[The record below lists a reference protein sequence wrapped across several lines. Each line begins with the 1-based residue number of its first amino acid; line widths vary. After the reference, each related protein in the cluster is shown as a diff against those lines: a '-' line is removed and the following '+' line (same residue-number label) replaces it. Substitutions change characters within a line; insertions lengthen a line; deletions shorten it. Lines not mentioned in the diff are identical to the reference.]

1 LNPPETTP
9 DASAGP
15 ERRPHPRGLATLFF
29 TEMWERFSYYGLRGL
44 LVLFMTGLV
53 QKGGLGLDDTTAA
66 SIYGLYAAAVY
77 LASLPGGWVADRL
90 IGAQRAVWYGGI
102 IIAAGHFAMALPN
115 MRTFFL
121 GLALVVAGTGLLKPN
136 ISAIVGGLYP
146 EGGARRDAGFSIFY
160 MGINLGAFFGPF
172 ICGTLGED
180 YNWHYGFGAAGVGMV
195 LGLIQFRV
203 TRGRLGEAGLRP
215 GSSKPP
221 GKATLAA
228 FVGGLAVLVLVV
240 GLCLGGAIQISPA
253 VLAQYAQKAIITIAG
268 LYFAGVFFFGR
279 LDAVERRRVAVI
291 LVLFVSAALFWAGFE
306 QAGSFFNLFAERH
319 TIRSIGW
326 LASLTGRSDVVV
338 PASWFQSLDPVFVIS
353 LAPVMA
359 WVWIRLGRKNL
370 DPATPVKFGLG
381 LLLLALGFA
390 VMAWASMYV
399 AAGEKVRPTWLITIY
414 LIHTLGELCLS
425 PVGLSSV
432 TKLAPRRFLG
442 QMMGMW
448 FVAAS
453 LGNLLAGKLAG
464 QFDENALARWPA
476 LCLPMILLPVGLGLA
491 LIIFSKPVKNL
502 MSGAN

>member
-1 LNPPETTP
+1 MNPPETTP

>member
-1 LNPPETTP
+1 
-9 DASAGP
+9 
-15 ERRPHPRGLATLFF
+15 
-29 TEMWERFSYYGLRGL
+29 
-44 LVLFMTGLV
+44 
-53 QKGGLGLDDTTAA
+53 
-66 SIYGLYAAAVY
+66 
-77 LASLPGGWVADRL
+77 
-90 IGAQRAVWYGGI
+90 
-102 IIAAGHFAMALPN
+102 
-115 MRTFFL
+115 
-121 GLALVVAGTGLLKPN
+121 
-136 ISAIVGGLYP
+136 
-146 EGGARRDAGFSIFY
+146 
-160 MGINLGAFFGPF
+160 
-172 ICGTLGED
+172 
-180 YNWHYGFGAAGVGMV
+180 
-195 LGLIQFRV
+195 
-203 TRGRLGEAGLRP
+203 
-215 GSSKPP
+215 
-221 GKATLAA
+221 
-228 FVGGLAVLVLVV
+228 
-240 GLCLGGAIQISPA
+240 
-253 VLAQYAQKAIITIAG
+253 
-268 LYFAGVFFFGR
+268 
-279 LDAVERRRVAVI
+279 
-291 LVLFVSAALFWAGFE
+291 
-306 QAGSFFNLFAERH
+306 LFAERH